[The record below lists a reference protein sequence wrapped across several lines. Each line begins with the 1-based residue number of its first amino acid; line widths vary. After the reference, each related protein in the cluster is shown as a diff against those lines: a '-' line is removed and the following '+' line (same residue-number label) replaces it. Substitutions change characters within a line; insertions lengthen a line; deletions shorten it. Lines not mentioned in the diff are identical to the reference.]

1 MSDNTKY
8 ITLTNDNFQHEVLES
23 AVPVLVDFWAPWCG
37 PCRMI
42 DPIIREVAADFA
54 GIAKVGKLNIDD
66 YPDLATEY
74 NINAIPTLVFFQ
86 KGQVVEQIAGVI
98 PKQAIAQHLNT
109 LSATEAV

>member
-98 PKQAIAQHLNT
+98 PKQAISQHLNT